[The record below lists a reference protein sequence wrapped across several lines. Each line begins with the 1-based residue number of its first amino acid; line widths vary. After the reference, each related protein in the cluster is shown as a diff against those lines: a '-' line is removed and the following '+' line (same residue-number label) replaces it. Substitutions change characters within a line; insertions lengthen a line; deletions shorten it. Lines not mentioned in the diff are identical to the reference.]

1 LILIVV
7 INCLLSFA
15 SYAKENDI
23 TLWIMPNEPPLAQKP
38 SDEQIE
44 KFIADNLNVRN
55 TAEE

>member
-1 LILIVV
+1 MIVV